1 MAKSPLIHYVKT
13 NFDSIAIVTIL
24 GKLAFQAD
32 SDELNDEDLAVLG
45 ALRRAVPDLREASFD
60 EIQDYL
66 EVMGERQL
74 VGLTSNV
81 KGVLH
86 EMEFVRVENE
96 DGDSVY
102 ASYFE
107 ATNHPDTDIQL
118 IDHAT
123 GASWDVQLKATDNA
137 SYVQDWI
144 DAHPDGEILV
154 TEELADRLDLETSGE
169 SNQELTAD
177 VDQFVDKMI
186 AEPETSSLWD
196 YFPALTAAS
205 IALVV
210 WQLWRRYRS
219 GEISMTQ
226 FKRLSAKATGI
237 KVAKIGML
245 TVLLAIPV
253 VGQASGA
260 VLIAKLLLS
269 ARDTWFEVGKSLP
282 TWRIVPQSPKMLP
295 P

>member
-1 MAKSPLIHYVKT
+1 MPKSPFVHYVKT

-24 GKLAFQAD
+24 GKITFQGDAN
-32 SDELNDEDLAVLG
+32 ELNDEDLAVLS
-45 ALRRAVPDLREASFD
+45 ALRRAVPELREASLD
-60 EIQDYL
+60 KIQGYL
-66 EVMGERQL
+66 EVMSERQL
-74 VGLTSNV
+74 IGLTSNV

-107 ATNHPDTDIQL
+107 AINHPDTDIQL
-118 IDHAT
+118 IDHDT
-123 GASWDVQLKATDNA
+123 GESWDVQLKATDNA

-144 DAHPDGEILV
+144 DAHPDGDILV
-154 TEELADRLDLETSGE
+154 TEELADRLNLETTGE
-169 SNQELTAD
+169 SNEELTAD

-186 AEPETSSLWD
+186 DEPVTSSLWG

-210 WQLWRRYRS
+210 WQLWRRYRL

-226 FKRLSAKATGI
+226 FKQLSARATGI
-237 KVAKIGML
+237 KVAKIGVL
-245 TVLLAIPV
+245 AVLLSIPV
-253 VGQASGA
+253 VGQATGA
-260 VLIAKLLLS
+260 VLIAKLLHS
-269 ARDTWFEVGKSLP
+269 ARDTWFELGKSIP
-282 TWRIVPQSPKMLP
+282 AWRIVPQSPKLLP